1 MGNQIEI
8 IDVHKSFGNHQ
19 ILKGVNV
26 VVQEGLGI
34 DALEDEAQYFSGKW
48 TENPLAQRLLAFENV
63 IITPHIAYF
72 TDLAVREIVETALD
86 NAVAIINKE
95 ENLNIVA

>member
-26 VVQEGLGI
+26 VVQEGEVVCILGPSG
-34 DALEDEAQYFSGKW
+34 SGK
-48 TENPLAQRLLAFENV
+48 TTFLRC
-63 IITPHIAYF
+63 
-72 TDLAVREIVETALD
+72 
-86 NAVAIINKE
+86 INFRTC
-95 ENLNIVA
+95 

>member
-26 VVQEGLGI
+26 VVQEGEVVCILGPSG
-34 DALEDEAQYFSGKW
+34 SGK
-48 TENPLAQRLLAFENV
+48 TTFLRCINFLERANAGRIVLAGHRVDFSAA
-63 IITPHIAYF
+63 TRKS
-72 TDLAVREIVETALD
+72 D
-86 NAVAIINKE
+86 
-95 ENLNIVA
+95 